1 MYGVIS
7 YGADPTGKSDSTE
20 AILKALSDAFNGPR
34 EGSLIEGIANLG
46 GAEIH
51 LEGGNYLISKPLR
64 LPDAG
69 VGNLMVGSHILEH
82 FFFVS
87 YMQIKIFRQD
97 KSDIWQFR
105 QKPAH
110 VSYSPN
116 MTRKMDSYYEIR

>member
-34 EGSLIEGIANLG
+34 EGSLIEGISNLG

-69 VGNLMVGSHILEH
+69 VGNLVVGSHVLEQ
-82 FFFVS
+82 FFFFS
-87 YMQIKIFRQD
+87 FCKLYAD
-97 KSDIWQFR
+97 K
-105 QKPAH
+105 
-110 VSYSPN
+110 N
-116 MTRKMDSYYEIR
+116 L